1 MFESMWNSM
10 SSSMQLAQEIAK
22 ETSSKRQTDNNQPIE
37 GIELFAQ
44 TIDTGYPQI
53 F

>member
-1 MFESMWNSM
+1 M

-22 ETSSKRQTDNNQPIE
+22 QASPKRQTDNNQPIE

-44 TIDTGYPQI
+44 TIETGYSQV